1 MTHSNKGMFF
11 TCPDTGH
18 IHLCGTDDLGRDIFV
33 RLWEGAR
40 VSLTIAFVAVLVNC
54 VVGLTYGGIS
64 GYFGGWVDNVMM
76 RVVEVING
84 IPYLIVVILLM
95 MVLEP
100 GMGAIIVAYSLVG
113 WTGMARLGARPDCGP
128 ERAGVRHC
136 RAGHGRKAKP
146 HHCKAPAAQSA
157 QRGNCERYAGRSQR
171 HLL

>member
-1 MTHSNKGMFF
+1 MRRLFQNKVAILCIVVLSLIILSAILCQFSAFTYSEQHVTHSNQGMFF

-64 GYFGGWVDNVMM
+64 GYFGGWLDNVMM

-95 MVLEP
+95 MVLDP
-100 GMGAIIVAYSLVG
+100 AWAPSLWPTRWLAG
-113 WTGMARLGARPDCGP
+113 RAWPAWCAARLWP
-128 ERAGVRHC
+128 
-136 RAGHGRKAKP
+136 
-146 HHCKAPAAQSA
+146 
-157 QRGNCERYAGRSQR
+157 
-171 HLL
+171 